1 MTAGTLNRSA
11 DDPPLSPLVG
21 ETVKLG
27 PAQQGLAELERG
39 SPPSVERSRVP
50 PLPGRPPQANKGR
63 DWRTRLVDQAPFLV
77 ACVMLVLLVAIYGS
91 LRDGVFTLEELNLD
105 AAASMALL
113 LAATGQTIV
122 LLRGGI
128 DLSIGGMV
136 SLGTVIAATQFGD
149 SWTTA
154 TAWGVAILAI
164 GLLVGMANGLIISAL
179 RLQPFLVTLATWS
192 ILSGAALLILPTDGG
207 SLPSGWMA
215 FGNGSFLGLS
225 SSVWILIVL
234 FLFWLWFRKTRLGF
248 TIRATGSSEK
258 SAFLSGVSIT
268 FVNVA
273 TYGLSGF
280 FAALAALY
288 LTTQTGGGSP
298 TIGKDYI
305 LPSVAAAVIGGISL
319 FGGRGGLAGTII
331 GAFVLTIIGNL
342 VFVLSVSSYW
352 QPIVSGVIL
361 LIAVLASS
369 LAERSARR
377 SMT

>member
-1 MTAGTLNRSA
+1 
-11 DDPPLSPLVG
+11 V
-21 ETVKLG
+21 
-27 PAQQGLAELERG
+27 
-39 SPPSVERSRVP
+39 VES
-50 PLPGRPPQANKGR
+50 
-63 DWRTRLVDQAPFLV
+63 WRTKLVDRAPFLV
-77 ACVMLVLLVAIYGS
+77 ACVMLLALLGIYGS
-91 LRDGVFTLEELNLD
+91 LRDDVFTLEELNLD
-105 AAASMALL
+105 TAASLTLL

-128 DLSIGGMV
+128 DLSIGGMI
-136 SLGTVIAATQFGD
+136 SFGTVIAATEFGD

-154 TAWGVAILAI
+154 TAWGLAILAI
-164 GLLVGMANGLIISAL
+164 GLFVGMANGLIISVL

-192 ILSGAALLILPTDGG
+192 ILSGAALLVLPTDGG
-207 SLPSGWMA
+207 SLPAGWMV
-215 FGNGSFLGLS
+215 FGNASFLGLS
-225 SSVWILIVL
+225 SSVWILIAL
-234 FLFWLWFRKTRLGF
+234 SLFWLWFRRTRLGV
-248 TIRATGSSEK
+248 TIRATGSNEK
-258 SAFLSGVSIT
+258 SAYLSGVSLT
-268 FVNVA
+268 SVNVA
-273 TYGLSGF
+273 TYGLSGL

-288 LTTQTGGGSP
+288 LTTQTGAGSP

-331 GAFVLTIIGNL
+331 GAFILTIIGNL

-377 SMT
+377 SVT